1 MKCVNC
7 NSEVAD
13 GTKFCPYCGSPMIS
27 QQQSQHGQYQQPQH
41 GQYQQPQHGQ
51 YQQPQHGQYQQSYAS
66 GNSYSTD
73 KPDNNM
79 IWGILCTVFCCI
91 PFGVYSIILASK
103 VNGLYNSGNYEEA
116 QKMANEAKKWAIIGA
131 AVGLVS
137 FILYALTA
145 AL

>member
-7 NSEVAD
+7 NSEVAE
-13 GTKFCPYCGSPMIS
+13 GIKFCPYCGSPMAS
-27 QQQSQHGQYQQPQH
+27 QQQPRQGQYQQPHQ
-41 GQYQQPQHGQ
+41 
-51 YQQPQHGQYQQSYAS
+51 GQYQQSYQS
-66 GNSYSTD
+66 QHHYSTD

-103 VNGLYNSGNYEEA
+103 VNNLYNSGNYDEA
-116 QKMANEAKKWAIIGA
+116 QKTADDAKKWAMIGA

-137 FILYALTA
+137 IILYALTVA
-145 AL
+145 

>member
-13 GTKFCPYCGSPMIS
+13 GTKFCPYCGSPMVS
-27 QQQSQHGQYQQPQH
+27 QQQPYQGQYQQPHQ
-41 GQYQQPQHGQ
+41 GQYQQP
-51 YQQPQHGQYQQSYAS
+51 YQGQYQQSCQS
-66 GNSYSTD
+66 QHHYSTD

-103 VNGLYNSGNYEEA
+103 VNNLYNSGNYDEA
-116 QKMANEAKKWAIIGA
+116 HKTADDAKKWAMIGA

-137 FILYALTA
+137 IILYALTVA
-145 AL
+145 

>member
-13 GTKFCPYCGSPMIS
+13 GTKFCPYCGSPMVS
-27 QQQSQHGQYQQPQH
+27 KQQPYQGQYQQP
-41 GQYQQPQHGQ
+41 YQ
-51 YQQPQHGQYQQSYAS
+51 GQYQQSCQS
-66 GNSYSTD
+66 QHHYSTD

-103 VNGLYNSGNYEEA
+103 VNNLYNSGNYDEA
-116 QKMANEAKKWAIIGA
+116 HKTADDAKKWAMIGA

-137 FILYALTA
+137 IILYALTVA
-145 AL
+145 

>member
-13 GTKFCPYCGSPMIS
+13 GTKFCPYCGSPMVS
-27 QQQSQHGQYQQPQH
+27 QQQPHQGQYQQP
-41 GQYQQPQHGQ
+41 YQ
-51 YQQPQHGQYQQSYAS
+51 GQYQQSCQS
-66 GNSYSTD
+66 QHHYSTD

-103 VNGLYNSGNYEEA
+103 VNNLYNSGNYDEA
-116 QKMANEAKKWAIIGA
+116 QKTADDAKKWAIIGA

-137 FILYALTA
+137 IVLYALTVA
-145 AL
+145 

>member
-13 GTKFCPYCGSPMIS
+13 GTKFCPYCGSPMVS
-27 QQQSQHGQYQQPQH
+27 QQQPYQGQYQQP
-41 GQYQQPQHGQ
+41 YQ
-51 YQQPQHGQYQQSYAS
+51 GQYQQSCQS
-66 GNSYSTD
+66 QHHYSTD

-103 VNGLYNSGNYEEA
+103 VNNLYNSGNYDEA
-116 QKMANEAKKWAIIGA
+116 HKTADDAKKWAMIGA

-137 FILYALTA
+137 IILYALTVA
-145 AL
+145 